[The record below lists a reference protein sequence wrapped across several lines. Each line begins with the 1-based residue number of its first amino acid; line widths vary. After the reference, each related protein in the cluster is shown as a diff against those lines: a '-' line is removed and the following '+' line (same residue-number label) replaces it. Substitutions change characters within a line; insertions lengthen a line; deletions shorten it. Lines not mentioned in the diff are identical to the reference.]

1 MLSVGVDAPD
11 VLVPAL
17 VGEGVARCDPL
28 SQPAVLAEREHL
40 GAVGGGDGGRSVRR
54 AVVDDED
61 GALRKLGVQLVEHGR
76 EVRLLVPGGDEDERV
91 GHGMT
96 RDVR

>member
-11 VLVPAL
+11 VVVAAL
-17 VGEGVARCDPL
+17 VGEGVARCDAL

-40 GAVGGGDGGRSVRR
+40 GAVGGGDGRRSVRR

-61 GALRKLGVQLVEHGR
+61 VALRKPGAQLVEDGR
-76 EVRLLVPGGDEDERV
+76 KVVLLVPGGDEDERV
-91 GHGMT
+91 GA
-96 RDVR
+96 RRLRR